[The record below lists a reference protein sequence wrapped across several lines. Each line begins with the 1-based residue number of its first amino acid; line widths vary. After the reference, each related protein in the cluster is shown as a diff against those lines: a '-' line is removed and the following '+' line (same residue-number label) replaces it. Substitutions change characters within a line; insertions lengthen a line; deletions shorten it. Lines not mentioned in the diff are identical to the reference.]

1 MSHFTNEIIDQC
13 EILSCESHLD
23 QGAHQ
28 KWVFGI
34 FDPSTGEAYMLEDTT
49 LGSDATGEQLKA
61 RVRELLLVTEHIS
74 IEENASNV
82 TPNLD
87 IIGGLS

>member
-13 EILSCESHLD
+13 EITSCKSYLD
-23 QGAHQ
+23 QGVHQ
-28 KWVFGI
+28 KWVFEV
-34 FDPSTGEAYMLEDTT
+34 FDPSTGEVYMLEDTT

-61 RVRELLLVTEHIS
+61 RVRELLSTTEHIS
-74 IEENASNV
+74 IEENTSNV
-82 TPNLD
+82 IPNLD

>member
-13 EILSCESHLD
+13 EITSCKSYLD
-23 QGAHQ
+23 QGVHQ
-28 KWVFGI
+28 KWVFEV
-34 FDPSTGEAYMLEDTT
+34 FDPSTGEPYMLEDTT

-61 RVRELLLVTEHIS
+61 RVRELLSTTEHIS
-74 IEENASNV
+74 IEENTSNV
-82 TPNLD
+82 IPNLD